1 MQEGYSIF
9 KKYPTLEQA
18 AELKALLDKE
28 GIESVLG
35 NNIPP
40 VDVTFSGSTLQHEFE
55 VRIKPSDFDK
65 AEDLLEQ
72 QAENLIDQVDKHYYL
87 FDFTDE
93 ELYEILLKSDE
104 WNEFDYSLAQKILFQ
119 RGTPIDKALLNS
131 LKNER
136 LKQLAQPEENQRAWI
151 ILGYIFAF
159 LGGLLGIVI
168 GYFLWTAKKTLPNG
182 EKVYSY
188 SEKDRKQGKY
198 IFIIAIIVLPIA
210 LILRAIS
217 YI

>member
-1 MQEGYSIF
+1 MQEEYSIF

-18 AELKALLDKE
+18 TELKELLDKE
-28 GIESVLG
+28 GIDAVLG
-35 NNIPP
+35 DNIPP
-40 VDVTFSGSTLQHEFE
+40 VDVTFSGSTVQHEFE
-55 VRIKPSDFDK
+55 VRIKPSDFGK

-72 QAENLIDQVDKHYYL
+72 QAENLIDQVDKDYYL

-104 WNEFDYSLAQKILFQ
+104 WNEFDYTLAQKILSQ
-119 RGTPIDKALLNS
+119 RGKSIDKALLNS
-131 LKNER
+131 LKKER
-136 LKQLAQPEENQRAWI
+136 LKQLAQPEESQRAWI
-151 ILGYIFAF
+151 ILGYVFAF

-182 EKVYSY
+182 AKVYSY
-188 SEKDRKQGKY
+188 SEKDRRQGKY
-198 IFIIAIIVLPIA
+198 IFIIAVIVLPVA

>member
-1 MQEGYSIF
+1 MEEEYSIF

-18 AELKALLDKE
+18 SELKKLLDSE

-35 NNIPP
+35 DNIPP

-55 VRIKPSDFDK
+55 VRIKPSDFGK

-72 QAENLIDQVDKHYYL
+72 QAENIIDQVDKDYYL

-104 WNEFDYSLAQKILFQ
+104 WNEFDYTLAQKILSK
-119 RGTPIDKALLNS
+119 RGKSVDKPLLNS

-136 LKQLAQPEENQRAWI
+136 IKQLAKPEENQRSWI
-151 ILGYIFAF
+151 VAGYIFAF
-159 LGGLLGIVI
+159 LGGILGIII

-188 SEKDRKQGKY
+188 SENDRKHGKY
-198 IFIIAIIVLPIA
+198 IFIISVIIFPFALVLRVFVN
-210 LILRAIS
+210 L
-217 YI
+217 

>member
-1 MQEGYSIF
+1 MQEEYSIF

-18 AELKALLDKE
+18 AELKELLDKE
-28 GIESVLG
+28 GIEAVLG
-35 NNIPP
+35 DNIPP
-40 VDVTFSGSTLQHEFE
+40 VDVTFSGTTLQHEFE
-55 VRIKPSDFDK
+55 VRIKPSDFVR

-72 QAENLIDQVDKHYYL
+72 QDENLIDQVDKDYYL
-87 FDFTDE
+87 FNFTDE

-104 WNEFDYSLAQKILFQ
+104 WNEFDYTVAQKILSQ
-119 RGTPIDKALLNS
+119 RGKPIDKALLNS

-151 ILGYIFAF
+151 ILGYVFAF

-182 EKVYSY
+182 KKVYSH

-198 IFIIAIIVLPIA
+198 IFIIAIIILPIA

>member
-1 MQEGYSIF
+1 MQEEYSIF

-18 AELKALLDKE
+18 TELKELLEKE
-28 GIESVLG
+28 GIDAVLG
-35 NNIPP
+35 DNIPP
-40 VDVTFSGSTLQHEFE
+40 VDVTFSGSTVQHEFE
-55 VRIKPSDFDK
+55 VRIKPSDFGK

-72 QAENLIDQVDKHYYL
+72 QAENLIDQVDKDYYL

-104 WNEFDYSLAQKILFQ
+104 WNEFDYTLAQKILSQ
-119 RGTPIDKALLNS
+119 RGKSIDKALLNS
-131 LKNER
+131 LKKER
-136 LKQLAQPEENQRAWI
+136 LKQLAQPEESQRAWI
-151 ILGYIFAF
+151 ILGYVFAF

-182 EKVYSY
+182 AKVYSY
-188 SEKDRKQGKY
+188 SEKDRRQGKY
-198 IFIIAIIVLPIA
+198 IFIIAVIVLPVA

>member
-1 MQEGYSIF
+1 MQEEYSIF

-18 AELKALLDKE
+18 AELKELLDKE
-28 GIESVLG
+28 GIEAVLG
-35 NNIPP
+35 DNIPP
-40 VDVTFSGSTLQHEFE
+40 VDVTFSGTTLQHEFE
-55 VRIKPSDFDK
+55 VRIKPSDFVR

-72 QAENLIDQVDKHYYL
+72 QAEDLIDQVDKDYYL
-87 FDFTDE
+87 FNFTDE

-104 WNEFDYSLAQKILFQ
+104 WNEFDYTLAQKILSQ
-119 RGTPIDKALLNS
+119 RGKLIDKALLNS

-151 ILGYIFAF
+151 ILGYVFAF

-182 EKVYSY
+182 KKVYSY

-198 IFIIAIIVLPIA
+198 IFIIAMFIFPIA

>member
-1 MQEGYSIF
+1 MQAEYSVF
-9 KKYPTLEQA
+9 KKYPTLDQA
-18 AELKALLDKE
+18 TELKELLERE
-28 GIESVLG
+28 GVESVLG
-35 NNIPP
+35 DNIPP

-55 VRIKPSDFDK
+55 VRIKQSDFDK
-65 AEDLLEQ
+65 AENLLEQ
-72 QAENLIDQVDKHYYL
+72 HAERLIDQIDKDYYL

-104 WNEFDYSLAQKILFQ
+104 WNEFDFTLAQKILSQ
-119 RGTPIDKALLNS
+119 RGKPIDKALMNS

-151 ILGYIFAF
+151 FLGYAFAL
-159 LGGLLGIVI
+159 LGGLLGVVI

-182 EKVYSY
+182 KKVYSY
-188 SEKDRKQGKY
+188 NEKDRKQGKY
-198 IFIIAIIVLPIA
+198 IFIIAIIVLPIT
-210 LILRAIS
+210 LVLKAIS

>member
-1 MQEGYSIF
+1 MQEEYSIF

-18 AELKALLDKE
+18 TELKELLDKE
-28 GIESVLG
+28 GIDAVLG
-35 NNIPP
+35 DNIPP
-40 VDVTFSGSTLQHEFE
+40 VDVTFSGSTVQHEFE
-55 VRIKPSDFDK
+55 VRIKPSDFGK
-65 AEDLLEQ
+65 AEDLLEH
-72 QAENLIDQVDKHYYL
+72 QAENLIDQVDKDYYL

-104 WNEFDYSLAQKILFQ
+104 WNEFDYTLAQKILSQ
-119 RGTPIDKALLNS
+119 RGKPIDKALLNS
-131 LKNER
+131 LKKER
-136 LKQLAQPEENQRAWI
+136 IKQLAQPEESQRAWI
-151 ILGYIFAF
+151 ILGYVFAF

-198 IFIIAIIVLPIA
+198 IFIIAVIILPIA
-210 LILRAIS
+210 LILRTIS

>member
-1 MQEGYSIF
+1 MQEEYSIF

-18 AELKALLDKE
+18 AELKELLDKE
-28 GIESVLG
+28 GIEAVLG
-35 NNIPP
+35 DNIPP
-40 VDVTFSGSTLQHEFE
+40 VDVTFSGTTLQHEFE
-55 VRIKPSDFDK
+55 VRIKPSDFVIAENLLEQK
-65 AEDLLEQ
+65 AED
-72 QAENLIDQVDKHYYL
+72 LIDQVDKDYYL
-87 FDFTDE
+87 FNFTDE

-104 WNEFDYSLAQKILFQ
+104 WNEFDYTLAQKILSQ
-119 RGTPIDKALLNS
+119 RGKPIDKALLNS

-151 ILGYIFAF
+151 ILGYVFAF

-182 EKVYSY
+182 KKVYSY

-198 IFIIAIIVLPIA
+198 IFIIAMFIFPIA

>member
-1 MQEGYSIF
+1 MEEEYSIF

-18 AELKALLDKE
+18 SELKEILDKE

-35 NNIPP
+35 DNIPP

-55 VRIKPSDFDK
+55 VRIKPSDFGK
-65 AEDLLEQ
+65 AEYLLEK
-72 QAENLIDQVDKHYYL
+72 QAENLIDQVDKDYYL

-104 WNEFDYSLAQKILFQ
+104 WNEFDYTLAQKILSQ
-119 RGTPIDKALLNS
+119 RGKPIDKALLNS

-136 LKQLAQPEENQRAWI
+136 IKQLAKPEEKQRSWI
-151 ILGYIFAF
+151 VAGYIFAL
-159 LGGLLGIVI
+159 LGGILGIII
-168 GYFLWTAKKTLPNG
+168 GYFLWNAKKTLPNG

-188 SEKDRKQGKY
+188 SETDRKHGKY
-198 IFIIAIIVLPIA
+198 IFIISVIIFPFASIFRVF
-210 LILRAIS
+210 LRP
-217 YI
+217 